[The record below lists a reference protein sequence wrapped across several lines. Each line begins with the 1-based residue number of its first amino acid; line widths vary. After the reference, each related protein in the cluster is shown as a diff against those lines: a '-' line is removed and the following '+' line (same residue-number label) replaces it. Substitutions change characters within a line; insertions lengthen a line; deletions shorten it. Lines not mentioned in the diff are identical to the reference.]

1 MIYDANNNPEKTID
15 ALLPRLNIAIYSL
28 NNHLSEIAG
37 QLMIDRRFTN
47 SKISVFS
54 GGVMAAINYYK
65 DNLTPDLIIIEFS
78 SDLNEMMHDLS
89 LLSEVCDVK
98 TRVIIAGQ
106 INDVTVYRELIR
118 NGIAEYLVL
127 PTTTTAL
134 INAISNLYN
143 DKNSVPLA
151 PSVTF
156 VGAGGGVGTS
166 IIAQSIALS
175 LANNYNT
182 DTIFIDLD
190 TTFPLANLSWS
201 VEESSK
207 NITALIQNAQ
217 GYVDDTLLRSCLVK
231 VSDNV
236 TLLTS
241 TSDPLYQH
249 DDSHD
254 DLLSDMIK
262 ASKRLSDFTII
273 DIPSGLLNI
282 EKRIALLNSTH
293 IVIVTEPTIK
303 SIRNLGVLYY
313 AIQSMRPNDA
323 APFIILNKVNPDSKS
338 QLDIQTII
346 DNTGITPDM
355 SIPFMDNVTDMAIA
369 QGIPV
374 ASLDDTEE
382 FNLEIQ
388 RLTCLLI
395 GKEFNEDEEEDSKL
409 GNLFKNFKKKIGL

>member
-1 MIYDANNNPEKTID
+1 MTYDANNNPEKTID

-374 ASLDDTEE
+374 ASLDNTEE

-395 GKEFNEDEEEDSKL
+395 GKEFNEDEEEESQL